1 MLVKYWPRVLLFIL
15 ISVLISGCSLSSDPQ
30 SYMRMPKLPDEKES
44 LKQLIQQAM
53 PSGSSII
60 HPKNSTDSG
69 SIYLKDLN
77 NDGTPEAIVF
87 YQTPDKEI
95 RIKGMLWQRSGDS
108 WKLLSE
114 IEGEGYELDTLLF
127 EDVTNDGIT
136 DILVG
141 YSGGAK
147 INKGLVIYH
156 LDGQKLNKVYQ
167 APYTEMAVDDLN
179 QDHIKDITL
188 LTLDRNVSAKLTTIQ
203 YKTDFQVIG
212 TTTLDPYVNAYY
224 NIAAGFVAES
234 KRGLLLDASVGAHSS
249 NTQLVYFEGGQ
260 LVKAFPDDKLPF
272 NPGSTKSGDFND
284 DGILEIGIS
293 VAPKGSEEEA
303 YAYTPW
309 ITQYYRWDGKQ
320 ALESQPLYK
329 RYYDYTNSFY
339 FDIPASWN
347 DSFRVIRDPDGNG
360 IHFLELNQD
369 ETLVEWKTIP
379 IEGRDATDTG
389 WKEIGRTDKTIT
401 VLHMTEK
408 SQEYINQFHS
418 IIELEQKEGSH
429 E

>member
-1 MLVKYWPRVLLFIL
+1 M
-15 ISVLISGCSLSSDPQ
+15 
-30 SYMRMPKLPDEKES
+30 
-44 LKQLIQQAM
+44 KQLIQQAM
-53 PSGSSII
+53 PSGASVI

-87 YQTPDKEI
+87 YQTPDKEV
-95 RIKGMLWQRSGDS
+95 RIKGMLWQKSGDS
-108 WKLLSE
+108 WVLLSE
-114 IEGEGYELDTLLF
+114 IEGEGYELETLLF
-127 EDVTNDGIT
+127 EDVTNDGST
-136 DILVG
+136 DILAG
-141 YSGGAK
+141 YSGGPK

-156 LDGQKLNKVYQ
+156 LDGQKLNKLFQ
-167 APYTEMAVDDLN
+167 APYTELVVDDLN
-179 QDHIKDITL
+179 QDQIKDITL
-188 LTLDRNVSAKLTTIQ
+188 LTLDRNVSAKISTIQ
-203 YKTDFQVIG
+203 YKTEFQTIG

-224 NIAAGFVAES
+224 NLAAGYVTES

-249 NTQLVYFEGGQ
+249 NTQLIYFDGGK

-272 NPGSTKSGDFND
+272 NPGSTKSGDFNG

-320 ALESQPLYK
+320 GLASQPIYK
-329 RYYDYTNSFY
+329 RYYDYTNGFY
-339 FDIPASWN
+339 FDIPSEWN
-347 DSFRVIRDPDGNG
+347 DSFRVIRDIEGNA
-360 IHFLELNQD
+360 IHFLALDQD
-369 ETLVEWKTIP
+369 ETLVEWRTIP
-379 IEGRDATDTG
+379 IESRDAADTE

-401 VLHMTEK
+401 VLHMTEM
-408 SQEYINQFHS
+408 SREYANQFHS
-418 IIELEQKEGSH
+418 IMELEQKEDSH